1 MRIRLSQLRRL
12 ILEVVEEAME
22 EQDLDEQDS
31 GRSTSGA
38 GGTTHGDSWEAP
50 RSRDQ
55 QYKDYLHDKEDAKRE
70 KVDST
75 MSDDRKDSMM
85 MSGN

>member
-1 MRIRLSQLRRL
+1 MK
-12 ILEVVEEAME
+12 
-22 EQDLDEQDS
+22 EQDLDEQDLDEWDS

-55 QYKDYLHDKEDAKRE
+55 QYKDYLYDKEDAKRQ